1 MLLKCMRVPVK
12 VVQGTILAATAS
24 AVLLSSGCNKESTQ
38 GGTPPPPE
46 VGVIKVV
53 ATPVTLSDEYAGQT
67 EAVDTVEIRARV
79 GGILERQV
87 YIDGANV
94 KKNDVLF
101 VIDQQPYIAAL
112 AQAKAALAQ
121 AEANHVNSKQVL
133 DRTRPLLEEQAVSQ
147 QDLDAAVAKEAADA
161 ANVEAAK
168 AQVKTAQLNLDYTTI
183 RASRD
188 GVVSKAMIKPGGLV
202 DASSTLLTTL
212 YSIDPMYVNFT
223 IGEQKWLQ
231 IKKRLDGVEKTAAL
245 IYRIKLADGSEYNF
259 NGQLNFVDAAI
270 DPKSGTLQMR
280 LSMPNPDRG
289 LLAGQFVRVV
299 MPAESRAMIRVPQQ
313 AVQEIQ
319 GTRSVLVVDAESKA
333 ASRNI
338 VANTRIDDDWVI
350 ESGLQPGETIIVEGT
365 GKVRPG
371 MPVKPVPIA
380 IAPGTAMK
388 GDQPLATEPGKGAAL
403 PAVPVP
409 DTAKSTTAGQAETM
423 QSSASKAPPPAKKT
437 DHKPVHKH
445 KVKAIS
451 KDSVRPAAAG
461 NDSSPV
467 VIESPATESVT
478 QPTAAPTPIDVSPNA
493 PPASTP
499 AKGSAPSGN

>member
-1 MLLKCMRVPVK
+1 MPLNCLRILSKVSPGIVLAVAVSAML
-12 VVQGTILAATAS
+12 
-24 AVLLSSGCNKESTQ
+24 VLPGCGKPSNQ
-38 GGTPPPPE
+38 GGAPPPPE

-87 YIDGANV
+87 YMDGASV
-94 KKNDVLF
+94 KKGEVLF

-147 QDLDAAVAKEAADA
+147 QDLDAAVAKEGADA
-161 ANVEAAK
+161 ANVEAAN

-183 RASRD
+183 RAPRD

-231 IKKRLDGVEKTAAL
+231 IKKHLNGMKKDATL
-245 IYRIKLADGSEYNF
+245 SYRIKLADGSEYNF

-280 LSMPNPDRG
+280 LSVPNPDRS

-299 MPAESRAMIRVPQQ
+299 MPAESKDMIRVPQQ

-319 GTRSVLVVDAESKA
+319 GSRSVLVVDAESKV

-338 VANTRIDDDWVI
+338 VANTRIDNDWVI

-371 MPVKPVPIA
+371 MPVKPVPA
-380 IAPGTAMK
+380 AAGAVMK
-388 GDQPLATEPGKGAAL
+388 GDQSPAAEPGKIVAP
-403 PAVPVP
+403 PAVPAP
-409 DTAKSTTAGQAETM
+409 NIAKPTAAGQVEPM
-423 QSSASKAPPPAKKT
+423 QSTASQTPPPKKA
-437 DHKPVHKH
+437 HKKSVVHKH
-445 KVKAIS
+445 KAKATAM
-451 KDSVRPAAAG
+451 DSDQPAGVDGAA
-461 NDSSPV
+461 
-467 VIESPATESVT
+467 PAQPPPASVE
-478 QPTAAPTPIDVSPNA
+478 QPAAAPTPTEESPKA
-493 PPASTP
+493 PPASAP
-499 AKGSAPSGN
+499 AKESAPSGN

>member
-1 MLLKCMRVPVK
+1 MPLNCLRILSKVPP
-12 VVQGTILAATAS
+12 GTILAIAAS
-24 AVLLSSGCNKESTQ
+24 AILMLAGCGKPSNQ

-53 ATPVTLSDEYAGQT
+53 ATPVTLSDEYAAQT

-87 YIDGANV
+87 YIDGAHV
-94 KKNDVLF
+94 KKGDVLF
-101 VIDQQPYIAAL
+101 VIDQQPYVAAL
-112 AQAKAALAQ
+112 AQAKAGLAQ
-121 AEANHVNSKQVL
+121 AAASHVNSKQVL

-147 QDLDAAVAKEAADA
+147 QDLDAAVAKEGADA

-231 IKKRLDGVEKTAAL
+231 IKKRLVSVEKGTAL
-245 IYRIKLADGSEYNF
+245 SYRIKLADGSEYNF

-280 LSMPNPDRG
+280 LSVPNPDQG

-299 MPAESRAMIRVPQQ
+299 MPAESKDMIRVPQQ

-319 GTRSVLVVDAESKA
+319 GSRSVLVVDAESKV

-338 VANTRIDDDWVI
+338 VANTRIDNDWII
-350 ESGLQPGETIIVEGT
+350 ESGLQPNETIIVEGT

-371 MPVKPVPIA
+371 MPVKPVPA
-380 IAPGTAMK
+380 AAVTAMK
-388 GDQPLATEPGKGAAL
+388 GDQPPPASEPEKIAAP
-403 PAVPVP
+403 PAVPAP
-409 DTAKSTTAGQAETM
+409 DTAKPTAAGQTETM
-423 QSSASKAPPPAKKT
+423 QSAASQAPPPAEKT
-437 DHKPVHKH
+437 HKRPANKH
-445 KVKAIS
+445 KAKATAKES
-451 KDSVRPAAAG
+451 DQPAG
-461 NDSSPV
+461 NDSAAPV
-467 VIESPATESVT
+467 QPPAT
-478 QPTAAPTPIDVSPNA
+478 PTPTEAAPEA
-493 PPASTP
+493 PPASVP
-499 AKGSAPSGN
+499 AKESAPSGN